1 MIIEDG
7 KLLKPLG
14 YKNVNTVLKKSMDD
28 CNYSQGVFNLYL
40 MPQLVCKVELFF
52 MQASV
57 LPSRKTVISTECK
70 IYVLSTKLHKVE
82 ALDED

>member
-1 MIIEDG
+1 
-7 KLLKPLG
+7 
-14 YKNVNTVLKKSMDD
+14 MDD
-28 CNYSQGVFNLYL
+28 CNYSHGVFNSYL
-40 MPQLVCKVELFF
+40 LPQLVCKVELFF